1 MRSAICACQ
10 KNDAV
15 KRHPVTAEFSTG
27 FTLIEVLVALTI
39 LGIALAAASRAT
51 SVATDS
57 AREARL
63 RTIAIWVAQNRIAE
77 MTATKVFPAAGSTNG
92 RAQMAGIDFE
102 WRQLTSET
110 PNAAFRKIELNILR
124 PGDTQSL
131 TTMNAY
137 LTRPP
142 GSAP

>member
-1 MRSAICACQ
+1 MNSNR
-10 KNDAV
+10 DA
-15 KRHPVTAEFSTG
+15 PESSTG

-39 LGIALAAASRAT
+39 LAIALAAASRAA

-63 RTIAIWVAQNRIAE
+63 RTIATWVAQNRIAE
-77 MTATKVFPAAGSTNG
+77 LTATKIFPTAGTTNG

-110 PNAAFRKIELNILR
+110 PNAAFRKIELSILR
-124 PGDTQSL
+124 PGEAQSL

-137 LTRPP
+137 LTRAP
-142 GSAP
+142 GLSP

>member
-1 MRSAICACQ
+1 MNRYPDIPECS
-10 KNDAV
+10 K
-15 KRHPVTAEFSTG
+15 G

-39 LGIALAAASRAT
+39 LGIALAAASRAA

-63 RTIAIWVAQNRIAE
+63 RTIATWVAQNRIAE
-77 MTATKVFPAAGSTNG
+77 LTAMRIFPSTGTTNG

-102 WRQLTSET
+102 WQQLTSET

-142 GSAP
+142 GFSP